1 MVTYP
6 TTTTTADEILNT
18 VAAEVGLEEVSD
30 PVGSADASYKQLVRL
45 LNVAGDEL
53 SVMYNWEVL
62 RREHTFTTAA
72 ADVGNYAL
80 PTDFTHIVDSTVWD
94 RTEDEPMFGPLSAQ
108 EWQALLGEDTTTIST
123 LGWRIM
129 GGEFYVYPYN
139 PVGLIRAV
147 YFEYVSN
154 NWIVATN
161 GTTYKNKVTVNS
173 DVILYNRLLI
183 SRYTK
188 LKFLLA
194 RGLDANAAQDDF
206 NQMFELLSG
215 QDKGAPVLNV
225 GASSGPFPLINAW
238 RNIGDSNFGS

>member
-30 PVGSADASYKQLVRL
+30 PVGSEDASYKQLVRL

-53 SVMYNWEVL
+53 SVMNNWEVL

-173 DVILYNRLLI
+173 DVILYNRPHVLGITLD
-183 SRYTK
+183 
-188 LKFLLA
+188 LKPLKQQLFLL
-194 RGLDANAAQDDF
+194 
-206 NQMFELLSG
+206 LLSVLTQEYLWLQEICQYVLTHIILCPIRVVCEFG
-215 QDKGAPVLNV
+215 QGTESL
-225 GASSGPFPLINAW
+225 L
-238 RNIGDSNFGS
+238 